1 MAGELYSVLGGTS
14 APPLGG
20 AAASTSDYDKFAASE
35 KERSQKLEQS
45 AKELGT
51 DLDKSAEERKAASF
65 DFQKAVS
72 ETEKQLKQDTPEEH
86 DRSPMEALGSSASMI
101 AIFGSLLTRRPFVN
115 ALNAA
120 AGVMNAYRA
129 QDQHAFDR
137 QLEIYK
143 LNMDNAKALY
153 SLQKDTYQSILEATD
168 LNDKEKIAKFNATA
182 AAFKDETI
190 PLMGGLKE
198 IENQLRFRDAEMEK
212 AREADNR
219 YRAQQDATNER
230 YRANQDRLQL
240 DFDKLQASQDK
251 TDRTLDIQGRR
262 VDIADRTLQEKSFE
276 VAEKGWKLYQDPKT
290 GKTYQFNPITHLTL
304 DMANNPVAAPE
315 GLVPI
320 SSGSSAANLEERK
333 REFDTRQ
340 NFAQGQQTERV
351 REFDVKLSSAADQQK
366 ERIRQFNERMAAIKA
381 TKTDKWQLY
390 TDPATKKTVRYNL
403 TTDEATDM
411 NGNKIVAPDAVSRI
425 ATGAQAAVLSEDALN
440 NDATRYRML
449 GQMPPFGSSGTG
461 QRVEIQNKA
470 AAQMKEMGISPAE
483 QVALQAELKSDVGAL
498 NNITRISTSAEN
510 YENTALENMKIVKEL
525 IPEGVGS
532 DFGPAFNRWLQTGK
546 MEFGSAKVSRLATA
560 LITVANEY
568 AKVMSGSTGAQGS
581 TVDSRKEAAELLNVN
596 LAPDQMLGNMNIMA
610 RDMENKKRT
619 YANGRETLLAAI
631 RETSDPVAAASG
643 ALAPPKVGDIEDGHR
658 YKGGDPKKQENWEA
672 Q

>member
-1 MAGELYSVLGGTS
+1 MAELYSALGGTS

-20 AAASTSDYDKFAASE
+20 AAAATADYDKFAASE

-45 AKELGT
+45 AKELGAG
-51 DLDKSAEERKAASF
+51 LDKSAEERKAASF

-72 ETEKQLKQDTPEEH
+72 ETEKQLKQDTPAEH

-120 AGVMNAYRA
+120 ASVMNAYRA

-219 YRAQQDATNER
+219 YRAQQDATTER
-230 YRANQDRLQL
+230 YRVSQDRLQL
-240 DFDKLQASQDK
+240 DFDKLQAAQEK

-262 VDIADRTLQEKSFE
+262 VDIADKALQEKAFE
-276 VAEKGWKLYQDPKT
+276 VGEKGWKLYQDPKT

-304 DMANNPVAAPE
+304 DMANNPVTPPE
-315 GLVPI
+315 GLVTL
-320 SSGSSAANLEERK
+320 SSGTATANLDEKK
-333 REFDTRQ
+333 REFGIKQDVT
-340 NFAQGQQTERV
+340 AEQQKERV
-351 REFDVKLSSAADQQK
+351 REFDKKFDQAKANQAEK
-366 ERIRQFNERMAAIKA
+366 VREFGEKQGITLAQQEERKRQFDERMAAIKA
-381 TKTDKWQLY
+381 TRTDKWQLY

-403 TTDEATDM
+403 TTNEATDM

-449 GQMPPFGSSGTG
+449 GVMPPFGSGGTG

-470 AAQMKEMGISPAE
+470 AAQMKEMGITPQE
-483 QVALQAELKSDVGAL
+483 QIAQQAEVKSDTGSL
-498 NNITRISTSAEN
+498 NNITRISDSAAA
-510 YENTALENMKIVKEL
+510 YENTALENMEIVKKL
-525 IPEGVGS
+525 LPEGVGS
-532 DFGPAFNRWLQTGK
+532 DLGPALNRWIQTGK
-546 MEFGSAKVSRLATA
+546 MEFGSAKVSKLATS

-581 TVDSRKEAAELLNVN
+581 TVDSRKEAAELLNQN
-596 LAPDQMLGNMNIMA
+596 LSSDQILGNMDVMA
-610 RDMENKKRT
+610 QDMENKKLSYRMMRDEIM
-619 YANGRETLLAAI
+619 NRI
-631 RETSDPVAAASG
+631 
-643 ALAPPKVGDIEDGHR
+643 
-658 YKGGDPKKQENWEA
+658 KGGGTSEPSRPSQSGDYSHLWK
-672 Q
+672 